1 MVDQI
6 VDELA
11 KDKRVSEL
19 YQAWGKWQDEIL
31 LTYQNDPTPL
41 PPLSKQ
47 KQFKSIKNMVIAEA
61 VKLGGRHFTFED
73 EHAPELQ
80 RDGTLPARMEITS

>member
-1 MVDQI
+1 MYGYLKRDVKNMVDQI

-47 KQFKSIKNMVIAEA
+47 K
-61 VKLGGRHFTFED
+61 
-73 EHAPELQ
+73 
-80 RDGTLPARMEITS
+80 

>member
-47 KQFKSIKNMVIAEA
+47 K
-61 VKLGGRHFTFED
+61 
-73 EHAPELQ
+73 
-80 RDGTLPARMEITS
+80 